1 MSNRRSPIQRTLAIA
16 LSLSFAVALNGCERF
31 KSADSLY
38 RDAEARYQKGE
49 QKAVIIQLKAALQKD
64 PKHGPSRLLSAKA
77 YNDTGDFVAAETE
90 ARKALGL
97 GVNADQAGLELAR
110 SLAGQGQYQKAL
122 DAAKLSPALSGEA
135 LAKVLVV
142 RGDAQLA
149 LRQMEPAKES
159 YAAAVK
165 AAPDYY
171 GGYLGQAHLAAAKND
186 VAEVERQIDL
196 ALQKDPQSLE
206 GLIIKGDLLAAQ
218 GKNDQ
223 AIARYQAA
231 IKANPNRAAPHF
243 RLANIYLSQNKPEE
257 VTKEVQAGQK
267 VEPGNLEGRYLLARN
282 DFQQKK
288 YSDARAN
295 IQAVLR
301 TAPDHMPSVLLA
313 GAIAAALGETEIA
326 ENNLKRVINAFP
338 NNSYARSLLAT
349 TYLSKGQAAPALDV
363 LMPALQAAKPDGQ
376 VLTLAGQAYLAK
388 GDLSHAAEMFEK
400 AQIANPQSAVIRTR
414 LGATRLAQG
423 DSERAIAD
431 LEAASAMDIKD
442 NNADMVLIL
451 NYLQHKEYDKALA
464 AIAVLEKKQPDSPVP
479 MNLRGGVN
487 LAKGDI
493 PAARASFE
501 QAVAKQADYLPAVQN
516 LVQLDLRDK
525 NVAAARKRYEAVL
538 AKDKQS
544 VGAMLGM
551 AQLAAID
558 KNEKEYGDWLNKI
571 VAAKPDA
578 MEPRV
583 LLAELYLKQKRPQ
596 DALRIAN
603 EALSANP
610 DNARALEMLAR
621 VQFAAGDKDSGL
633 LSYQKLVQQN
643 PQSAPAFYGLGQA
656 EAAVNHT
663 EEARSAW
670 RKALQLQP
678 SYAEAAAALI
688 GLEVQQQR
696 SDAALK
702 IARDFQSANPK
713 LAAGF
718 VLESNILAQQ
728 RKFDPAIQLLN
739 KAQNVQAQSQIAIR
753 IHQLQMAAKRPADA
767 DAGLR
772 QWISAHPN
780 DMPPRMYLAESLL
793 ARKQNKAAIEQYEAV
808 LKTYP
813 DNVLALNNLAATYQM
828 DKDPRALATAEHAY
842 KLQPEAP
849 QIADTLGW
857 ILVEQG
863 QVARGVDILRKAAA
877 AAPKLGDIGYHYA
890 AALAKSGDKA
900 AASKQLQATLASG
913 QAFPSQ
919 EQAKALL
926 KQLTP

>member
-1 MSNRRSPIQRTLAIA
+1 MSNRRSPIQRTLALA
-16 LSLSFAVALNGCERF
+16 LSLSLAVALNGCERF

-77 YNDTGDFVAAETE
+77 YNDTGDFVAAEKE
-90 ARKALGL
+90 ARKALEL

-110 SLAGQGQYQKAL
+110 SLAGQGQFQKAL
-122 DAAKLSPALSGEA
+122 DAAKLSPGLSGEA

-142 RGDAQLA
+142 RGDAQIA
-149 LRQMEPAKES
+149 LRQIEAAKES

-171 GGYLGQAHLAAAKND
+171 GGYLGQARLAAAKND
-186 VAEVERQIDL
+186 AAEAARQIDL
-196 ALQKDPQSLE
+196 VLQKSPQLLE

-218 GKNDQ
+218 GKKDQ
-223 AIARYQAA
+223 AVAAYQAA
-231 IKANPNRAAPHF
+231 AKANPSRGVPHF
-243 RLANIYLSQNKPEE
+243 RLASIYLAENKPDE

-301 TAPDHMPSVLLA
+301 SAPDHMPSLLLA
-313 GAIAAALGETEIA
+313 GAISAALGETESA
-326 ENNLKRVINAFP
+326 ENNLNRVINAFP
-338 NNSYARSLLAT
+338 NNSYARSLLAS
-349 TYLSKGQAAPALDV
+349 TYLTKGQADSALAV
-363 LMPALQAAKPDGQ
+363 LMPVLQVAQPEGQ
-376 VLTLAGQAYLAK
+376 VLALAGQAYLAK
-388 GDLSHAAEMFEK
+388 GDMARATEMFER
-400 AQIANPQSAVIRTR
+400 ARIENPQSAAIRTR
-414 LGATRLAQG
+414 LGAARLVAG
-423 DSERAIAD
+423 DSEHAIAD
-431 LEAASAMDIKD
+431 LEAASAMDAKD
-442 NNADMVLIL
+442 SNADMVLIL
-451 NYLQHKEYDKALA
+451 NYLQHKDYDKALA

-501 QAVAKQADYLPAVQN
+501 QAVAMKADYLPAVQN

-558 KNEKEYGDWLNKI
+558 KNEKEYGDWLNKA
-571 VAAKPDA
+571 VVVKPDA
-578 MEPRV
+578 IEPRAM
-583 LLAELYLKQKRPQ
+583 LADLYLKQKKPQ
-596 DALRIAN
+596 DALRLAN
-603 EALSANP
+603 EALAANP
-610 DNARALEMLAR
+610 NNARALELLAR

-633 LSYQKLVQQN
+633 LSYQKLAQQN
-643 PQSAPAFYGLGQA
+643 PKSAPAYFGLGQA
-656 EAAVNHT
+656 EAAVNHM

-678 SYAEAAAALI
+678 SYVEAAAALTA
-688 GLEVQQQR
+688 LEVQQQR
-696 SDAALK
+696 TEAALK
-702 IARDFQSANPK
+702 VARDFQSANPK

-718 VLESNILAQQ
+718 VLESDVLAQQ

-739 KAQNVQAQSQIAIR
+739 KAQSVQAQSQIAIR
-753 IHQLQMAAKRPADA
+753 THQLQMAAKRPADA

-808 LKTYP
+808 LKAYP
-813 DNVLALNNLAATYQM
+813 DNVLALNNLAAAYQM
-828 DKDPRALATAEHAY
+828 EKDSRALATAEHAY
-842 KLQPEAP
+842 KLQPDSP

-857 ILVEQG
+857 ILLDQG
-863 QVARGVDILRKAAA
+863 QLARGVDILRKAAA
-877 AAPKLGDIGYHYA
+877 AAPKIGEIGYHYA
-890 AALAKSGDKA
+890 VALAKNGDKA
-900 AASKQLQATLASG
+900 AARKQLEATLAAG
-913 QAFPSQ
+913 GTFPSQ

-926 KQLTP
+926 KQLTS